1 MSDTLRTIIF
11 QELRARYPDVDW
23 TLGSTIREL
32 IAEPVAELGDI
43 ASQYIAEAESRL
55 DIVKMLDNPTQYAD
69 AINALA
75 KKLGIVSPETVSATG
90 TVRILLDSVPSV
102 LVIAKGTQF
111 TWGTVRLTT
120 TAETLCSY

>member
-32 IAEPVAELGDI
+32 VAEPVAELGDI

-55 DIVKMLDNPTQYAD
+55 DIVKMLDNPD
-69 AINALA
+69 A
-75 KKLGIVSPETVSATG
+75 
-90 TVRILLDSVPSV
+90 VRGCD
-102 LVIAKGTQF
+102 
-111 TWGTVRLTT
+111 
-120 TAETLCSY
+120 